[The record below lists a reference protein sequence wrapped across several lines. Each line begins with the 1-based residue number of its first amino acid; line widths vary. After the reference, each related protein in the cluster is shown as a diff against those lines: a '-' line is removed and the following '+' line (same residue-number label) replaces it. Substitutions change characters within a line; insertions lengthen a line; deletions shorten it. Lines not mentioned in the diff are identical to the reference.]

1 MSPAPANEQ
10 HGPSD
15 SAAGPAEHWPLP
27 LRLAVNIMQNTPL
40 PMLLMWGRQQLM
52 LYNTSYARL
61 AGLPEE
67 RVPGGTVPVVL
78 PAAWSWNPAVLELAW
93 AGEAQTYPRQPLQ
106 LWRGPDAQE
115 DLFDLH
121 YTPIQGPD
129 GAVAGILCTI
139 APPGAAQPQQ
149 ADQSLSVLVV
159 EDNLDAQYLV
169 CEMLR
174 TFGHRVE
181 AAPSGE
187 EALRLLQ
194 GGRYDVL
201 LSDVSL
207 PGMSGVDLARAAL
220 RDNPVLRVVFA
231 SGYSSSL
238 TEHLDFPAMSIQKP
252 YDIEQLQAILQSIA
266 AEINTA
272 PGV

>member
-1 MSPAPANEQ
+1 MTQAPATEAQ
-10 HGPSD
+10 GPSD
-15 SAAGPAEHWPLP
+15 TAAGPAEHWPLP
-27 LRLAVNIMQNTPL
+27 LRLTVSIMQNTPM

-52 LYNTSYARL
+52 LYNASYARL

-67 RVPGGTVPVVL
+67 RVPGGTVPVML

-93 AGEAQTYPRQPLQ
+93 AGEAQAYPRQPLQ
-106 LWRGPDAQE
+106 LWRGPDARE
-115 DLFDLH
+115 ELFDLH
-121 YTPIQGPD
+121 YTPVHEQD
-129 GAVAGILCTI
+129 GAVAGILCTV
-139 APPGAAQPQQ
+139 APPGAAQPQP
-149 ADQSLSVLVV
+149 AAQSLSVLVV

-174 TFGHRVE
+174 TFGHRVD

-194 GGRYDVL
+194 GGVYDVL

-207 PGMSGVDLARAAL
+207 PGISGVDLARAAL

-252 YDIEQLQAILQSIA
+252 YDIEQLQGILAGIA
-266 AEINTA
+266 SDIGTA
-272 PGV
+272 RTA

>member
-1 MSPAPANEQ
+1 MIQPPAKQEN
-10 HGPSD
+10 GPSEN
-15 SAAGPAEHWPLP
+15 AAGPAEYWPLP
-27 LRLAVNIMQNTPL
+27 LRLTVSIMQNTPL

-52 LYNTSYARL
+52 LYNASYARL

-93 AGEAQTYPRQPLQ
+93 AGEAQTCARQPLQ
-106 LWRGPDAQE
+106 MWRGQDARQE
-115 DLFDLH
+115 LFDLH
-121 YTPIQGPD
+121 YTPVREQD
-129 GAVAGILCTI
+129 GAVAGILCTV

-149 ADQSLSVLVV
+149 AAQSLSVLVV

-174 TFGHRVE
+174 TFGHQVD

-187 EALRLLQ
+187 EALRLLA
-194 GGRYDVL
+194 GGTYHVL

-207 PGMSGVDLARAAL
+207 PGISGVDLARAAL
-220 RDNPVLRVVFA
+220 RDKPTLRVVFA

-252 YDIEQLQAILQSIA
+252 YDIEQLQGILSDIA
-266 AEINTA
+266 AE
-272 PGV
+272 VQ